1 LISHLSIRNSGT
13 GTLIV
18 AICKKGQWSTINKS
32 VAEAMIRD
40 SYGLVGDINVYLY
53 THAGRIARDER

>member
-18 AICKKGQWSTINKS
+18 AICKKGQWSTISKS
-32 VAEAMIRD
+32 VAETMIRD
-40 SYGLVGDINVYLY
+40 SCSLVGDIAVTVY
-53 THAGRIARDER
+53 TNAGRMVRDER